1 MFNASINASAKSP
14 NNSAS
19 STRVSS
25 SGSFVPFRNAI
36 ATTNLDPPTLHTI
49 IDALVETLNSHHRQ
63 YQCQVWAQHQKHKAA
78 IDKLEEDLEFAQS
91 HLLDYQETF
100 VKAPDRYIA
109 NNRLPT
115 FTIPLGE
122 GSDVPTKWIKQLN
135 DGRIAGYSEH
145 DGTGDLPYVK
155 EIYAAPQD
163 TALNPPEVLPF
174 WIWETLQ
181 GASIQYQE
189 FHRTVWD
196 LNDWGLYAEVVTTP
210 QGRLV
215 DQESGGACAILRK
228 TLSREDSVLVRSVR
242 SVRQR
247 KVIPR
252 LLNSL
257 LKGLILS
264 KR

>member
-1 MFNASINASAKSP
+1 MSRSDRKTCC
-14 NNSAS
+14 S
-19 STRVSS
+19 SC
-25 SGSFVPFRNAI
+25 FLAFP
-36 ATTNLDPPTLHTI
+36 
-49 IDALVETLNSHHRQ
+49 
-63 YQCQVWAQHQKHKAA
+63 
-78 IDKLEEDLEFAQS
+78 
-91 HLLDYQETF
+91 LL
-100 VKAPDRYIA
+100 
-109 NNRLPT
+109 
-115 FTIPLGE
+115 

-215 DQESGGACAILRK
+215 DQESG
-228 TLSREDSVLVRSVR
+228 
-242 SVRQR
+242 
-247 KVIPR
+247 
-252 LLNSL
+252 
-257 LKGLILS
+257 
-264 KR
+264 